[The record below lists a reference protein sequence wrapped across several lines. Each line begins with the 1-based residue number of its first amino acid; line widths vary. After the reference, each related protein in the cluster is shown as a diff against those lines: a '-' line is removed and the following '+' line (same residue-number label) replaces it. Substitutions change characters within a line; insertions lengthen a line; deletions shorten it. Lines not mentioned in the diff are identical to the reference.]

1 MATEDFQYLLNR
13 SKVSDESFNLSEF
26 FQGLNPADHAHKVFK
41 NQLIRYASKFPE
53 ELKKLNQHQELIIPF
68 PNKANFD
75 LRARTSS
82 TSITYGRSH
91 SLSELLAIHM
101 FPASSIPLLPFQTVG
116 VEWLLK
122 DNKRLLAD
130 DMGLGKTVQ
139 TIAAVERLLI
149 SCSIS
154 RILIVAPRSL
164 ILNWLTEFAKW
175 VPNICVTALNP
186 TKNSAKDIWEQRIGT
201 SHVLLTSFEQV
212 RNNAS
217 MMKKH
222 TDLIVVDEAHRIR
235 NSHSTVSKS
244 FRMLT
249 SNKLW
254 LLTGTPVERDAEDL
268 ATLMSIL
275 EPAKFSIK
283 DQTMGLGLLRHR
295 AEPYALRRRKTDV
308 LSELPPLTERHE
320 LISLSPEQSLS
331 YQNELRKPGNNA
343 LYKLGKLLQICDV
356 DPITNQSSKIMR
368 VIEIIQQISSLEE
381 RAVIFSFWKSPLLR
395 LNEIMNDLQIPTQ
408 LLTGDMSLEQR
419 QSAVDAFKSGKA
431 TLLASARIA
440 SEGLTLTEA
449 NHAIFL
455 NRWWNPSANS
465 QAQDRIRRIGQNRP
479 TTIYSFAAEGTVE
492 QVVSQILSNKTAT
505 VDTQLGLPNQIYASN
520 VCSPT
525 SKLIQSTFDL

>member
-1 MATEDFQYLLNR
+1 M
-13 SKVSDESFNLSEF
+13 
-26 FQGLNPADHAHKVFK
+26 
-41 NQLIRYASKFPE
+41 
-53 ELKKLNQHQELIIPF
+53 
-68 PNKANFD
+68 
-75 LRARTSS
+75 SS
-82 TSITYGRSH
+82 SGN
-91 SLSELLAIHM
+91 LLA
-101 FPASSIPLLPFQTVG
+101 
-116 VEWLLK
+116 
-122 DNKRLLAD
+122 
-130 DMGLGKTVQ
+130 
-139 TIAAVERLLI
+139 
-149 SCSIS
+149 
-154 RILIVAPRSL
+154 
-164 ILNWLTEFAKW
+164 
-175 VPNICVTALNP
+175 
-186 TKNSAKDIWEQRIGT
+186 
-201 SHVLLTSFEQV
+201 
-212 RNNAS
+212 
-217 MMKKH
+217 
-222 TDLIVVDEAHRIR
+222 
-235 NSHSTVSKS
+235 
-244 FRMLT
+244 
-249 SNKLW
+249 
-254 LLTGTPVERDAEDL
+254 
-268 ATLMSIL
+268 
-275 EPAKFSIK
+275 
-283 DQTMGLGLLRHR
+283 
-295 AEPYALRRRKTDV
+295 Y
-308 LSELPPLTERHE
+308 

-505 VDTQLGLPNQIYASN
+505 VETLIEMLSEDFKLAS
-520 VCSPT
+520 T
-525 SKLIQSTFDL
+525 K

>member
-1 MATEDFQYLLNR
+1 LTAEDFWHLLNQ
-13 SKVSDESFNLSEF
+13 SKVSDESFNLTEF
-26 FQGLNPADHAHKVFK
+26 FHGLDDADHAHSVFK
-41 NQLIRYASKFPE
+41 NQIIRYILQFPK
-53 ELKKLNQHQELIIPF
+53 ELDKLTQHEAMVIPI
-68 PNKANFD
+68 PQKANFVV
-75 LRARTSS
+75 RPQTSN
-82 TSITYGRSH
+82 TALAYGRSF

-101 FPASSIPLLPFQTVG
+101 FQASPIPLLPFQNIG

-122 DNKRLLAD
+122 EDKRLLAD

-139 TIAAVERLLI
+139 TIAAIERLLI
-149 SCSIS
+149 NCSIA

-175 VPNICVTALNP
+175 VPYICVTALNP
-186 TKNSAKDIWEQRIGT
+186 PKNSAKEIWDQRIGT
-201 SHVLLTSFEQV
+201 AHVLLTSFEQI

-222 TDLIVVDEAHRIR
+222 SDLIVVDEAHRIR

-275 EPAKFSIK
+275 EPTKFSIR
-283 DQTMGLGLLRHR
+283 DQAMGLGLLRHR
-295 AEPYALRRRKTDV
+295 AEPFALRRRKTDV
-308 LSELPPLTERHE
+308 LNELPALTERHE

-356 DPITNQSSKIMR
+356 DPKTNQSSKIMR

-381 RAVIFSFWKSPLLR
+381 RAVVFSFWKAPLLL
-395 LNEIMNDLQIPTQ
+395 LNNIMNELQMPTQ
-408 LLTGDMSLEQR
+408 LLTGEMSLEER
-419 QSAVDAFKSGKA
+419 QSAVDSFKSGNS

-479 TTIYSFAAEGTVE
+479 TTTYSFAAEGTVE
-492 QVVSQILSNKTAT
+492 QIVSQILSNKTAT
-505 VDTQLGLPNQIYASN
+505 VET
-520 VCSPT
+520 
-525 SKLIQSTFDL
+525 LIEMLSEDFKIELSR